1 MKELKG
7 TKVSVEEVL
16 ADQSD
21 AKGHSHTL
29 LQAMLAEQP
38 TICTSRVCKNKE
50 LEVLL
55 RLYDAA
61 FNASSDKEKLSER
74 LMKCIR
80 EEPGFLVSS
89 NRQQG
94 TVSVEID
101 NFIYPSLFCFQS
113 HSQYIK
119 LDQAPY
125 VNKQIHSSLDV
136 NVHCKLL

>member
-1 MKELKG
+1 VQELKG
-7 TKVSVEEVL
+7 AKVSMEEVL
-16 ADQSD
+16 ADQSNGKD
-21 AKGHSHTL
+21 RSHTL

-38 TICTSRVCKNKE
+38 TICTSRVCKNEE
-50 LEVLL
+50 LKVLL
-55 RLYDAA
+55 RLYGAA
-61 FNASSDKEKLSER
+61 FNASSDKEKLSE
-74 LMKCIR
+74 LLIKCIR

-119 LDQAPY
+119 LVQAP
-125 VNKQIHSSLDV
+125 K
-136 NVHCKLL
+136 